1 MINIIYKRITE
12 DVNNYNNFEKYTKND
27 FCHGE
32 FCSYIVPNYF
42 KGIKEQVYP
51 KFNSLIPKENKISLK
66 EKIRNSKEKSL
77 YLK

>member
-42 KGIKEQVYP
+42 KGIKVIQ
-51 KFNSLIPKENKISLK
+51 N
-66 EKIRNSKEKSL
+66 
-77 YLK
+77 